1 MKFPRYVPA
10 NSTAIESPHGVVYVY
25 TKHAHNLA
33 QLSAIAYAGKQS
45 KSTWHFRF
53 QSEEKRDAKI
63 KEFFDGLADHAAR
76 IAERK
81 QQSTKP
87 HTLQLGDVV
96 YNSWGY
102 DQTNVDFY
110 EVVGVSPNF
119 VSLQSLN
126 SKTSGSA
133 GHSMSGY
140 TSAVRGTAS
149 GKVTKHRVS
158 VTTFNANYVNFK
170 HGSGSKWDGQPLYC
184 SWYA

>member
-1 MKFPRYVPA
+1 MHRSRYIPA

-25 TKHAHNLA
+25 TKHETNLS
-33 QLSAIAYAGKQS
+33 QLIAIAYAGKQS

-53 QSEEKRDAKI
+53 QNEEKRDAKI
-63 KEFFDGLADHAAR
+63 KEFFDGLAAHAAL

-81 QQSTKP
+81 HQATTP
-87 HTLQLGDVV
+87 HTLQLGDVI

-110 EVVGVSPNF
+110 EVVGVSSNF

-126 SKTSGSA
+126 SKTSGGS
-133 GHSMSGY
+133 GHSMSAY
-140 TSAVRGTAS
+140 VSAVRGTAS

-158 VTTFNANYVNFK
+158 VTTFNANFVNFK
-170 HGSGSKWDGQPLYC
+170 HGSGSRWDGKPLYC

>member
-1 MKFPRYVPA
+1 MKFPRYIPA
-10 NSTAIESPHGVVYVY
+10 NSTAIESPHGVVYTYAKFVNNRGII
-25 TKHAHNLA
+25 A
-33 QLSAIAYAGKQS
+33 AIAYAGKQS
-45 KSTWHFRF
+45 KSTWHHRF
-53 QSEEKRDAKI
+53 ATEAQRDAKI

-81 QQSTKP
+81 QQATKP

-102 DQTNVDFY
+102 DQTNVDFF
-110 EVVGVSPNF
+110 EVVGVSSNF

-140 TSAVRGTAS
+140 SSAVRGTAI

-158 VTTFNANYVNFK
+158 VTSFNANSVNFK